1 MWDAIKSDL
10 FDFVSTITEDT
21 TKTINIVLGD
31 TENEDVRNMLSITF
45 HAVPHPVIFLLYLYY
60 YLSITSYDQQP
71 EVTLQQKLIADLR
84 RSYETYST
92 VSYDTSII
100 LPSHV

>member
-31 TENEDVRNMLSITF
+31 TEDEDVRIMMSITL
-45 HAVPHPVIFLLYLYY
+45 HAVTHPQHNPSHFLLYL
-60 YLSITSYDQQP
+60 
-71 EVTLQQKLIADLR
+71 
-84 RSYETYST
+84 
-92 VSYDTSII
+92 
-100 LPSHV
+100 

>member
-1 MWDAIKSDL
+1 
-10 FDFVSTITEDT
+10 
-21 TKTINIVLGD
+21 
-31 TENEDVRNMLSITF
+31 MLSITL
-45 HAVPHPVIFLLYLYY
+45 HAMPHPSLFLLYLYY

-92 VSYDTSII
+92 VSYDTSIH
-100 LPSHV
+100 PSIHPPESYMFDIHLLFHGVTVCVVALLHCYMSR

>member
-31 TENEDVRNMLSITF
+31 KEDEDVRSCCLSRFMLCLT
-45 HAVPHPVIFLLYLYY
+45 PHFSYCTSTTTCLLYH
-60 YLSITSYDQQP
+60 I
-71 EVTLQQKLIADLR
+71 V
-84 RSYETYST
+84 
-92 VSYDTSII
+92 
-100 LPSHV
+100 

>member
-31 TENEDVRNMLSITF
+31 TEDEDVRIMLSITL
-45 HAVPHPVIFLLYLYY
+45 HAVPHPSLFLLYLYY
-60 YLSITSYDQQP
+60 YLFIVSHRMISNQ
-71 EVTLQQKLIADLR
+71 
-84 RSYETYST
+84 RSRYNRSSSLT
-92 VSYDTSII
+92 
-100 LPSHV
+100 